1 MRGSGNKNIKSLGG
15 NAILRGDQK
24 GTVEEQNQNVRET
37 LENLIYLVKEGYNL
51 IITHGNGPQVG
62 NFLMSDDA
70 GVKMYGLAPST
81 LDMCVAYSQ
90 GQIGYM
96 IERNL
101 RNVLHEHGLQRHVVS
116 MISQVVVDEHD
127 PALKNPTKRVGKIYT
142 REEADKLAA
151 DHGWIFKE
159 EIKVEGGWRRVVPSP
174 VPIDFKNAS
183 LVERMARS
191 GSIVITGGG
200 GGIPVYIDKDGM
212 LQPLEGVIDK
222 DLASAMI
229 ANRVKADEL
238 YILTD
243 VPYIYKD
250 YKKPTEQVLE
260 FLDYADAKK
269 YLDEGM
275 FGEGS
280 MAPKIRAC
288 LAFVEKGGQKA
299 VITEATKLE
308 DRRYGSKITLHYD

>member
-1 MRGSGNKNIKSLGG
+1 MEEKKLAVIALGG
-15 NAILRGDQK
+15 NAILRGNQK
-24 GTVEEQNQNVRET
+24 GTVEEQNQNIRET
-37 LENLIYLVKEGYNL
+37 LENLIYLVREGYNL

-62 NFLMSDDA
+62 NILMSDDA
-70 GVKMYGLAPST
+70 GVKMYGLTPMT

-101 RNVLHEHGLQRHVVS
+101 RNILKEHGLSRHVVS
-116 MISQVVVDEHD
+116 MISQVVVDEND
-127 PALKNPTKRVGKIYT
+127 PALQNPTKRVGKIYT

-151 DHGWIFKE
+151 EHGWIFKE

-174 VPIDFKNAS
+174 VPIDFKNAP

-200 GGIPVYIDKDGM
+200 GGIPVYVDAEGM

-229 ANRVKADEL
+229 GARVKADEL

-250 YKKPTEQVLE
+250 YKKPTQEILE
-260 FLDYADAKK
+260 FLDYADTRK
-269 YLDEGM
+269 YLEAGM

-288 LAFVEKGGQKA
+288 LSFVEKGGQKA

-308 DRRYGSKITLHYD
+308 DRRYGSKITMHYD